1 MQPAPPK
8 KDVAFALLEGSD
20 MFVHLD
26 PRAAGVDVPVG
37 FRKQAQ
43 LVLHVGMSQPG
54 PTPDLRCDDA
64 GITCTL
70 SFNRQRHFCVIPWS
84 AVFALIGLDG
94 RGMVWPES
102 VPPEVQ
108 AHAARAK
115 EEPAPAP
122 APAAAAAP
130 PRLRAVPPP
139 PASEPKL
146 VEASQPTEDASAPKA
161 KAKAAKPKAAKADK
175 ADKAAKPATAA
186 KAAKPAKADKP
197 AKAPKSTEKAAKPAK
212 ASKAAKAAPTETAEP
227 AQKAPAA
234 KAPRKEPEQLT
245 LDVREPAPAAAAAP
259 QAPPPPPRMVHP
271 APKPRPGA
279 KPKRELPP
287 YLRVIK

>member
-108 AHAARAK
+108 AQAARAK

-175 ADKAAKPATAA
+175 AAKPATAA
-186 KAAKPAKADKP
+186 KAAKPAKAEKP